1 MIYGKDSNH
10 EVIKK
15 KHYYWHFLLVLIGGA
30 YIVHMKSSVGYDA
43 AISLA
48 CTGQKYEEKYNNG
61 YLTFSIDTPD
71 GSIIKNIRVDSSE
84 MEKDL
89 SSNDIQ
95 EIIGLLIFLELPNQV
110 ISEKHLDVKIMDA
123 LELLTDTDMYDD
135 YFRIADY
142 STK

>member
-1 MIYGKDSNH
+1 M
-10 EVIKK
+10 
-15 KHYYWHFLLVLIGGA
+15 
-30 YIVHMKSSVGYDA
+30 
-43 AISLA
+43 
-48 CTGQKYEEKYNNG
+48 
-61 YLTFSIDTPD
+61 TFSIDTPD

-89 SSNDIQ
+89 SSNDVQ

-110 ISEKHLDVKIMDA
+110 ISEKHLDVKTMDA